1 MVSNDTLLAVG
12 ASVAAAGIVSLVSSL
27 TEDAPQ
33 GETATT
39 PISAIPTA
47 DDIAQAVRE
56 NVDPT
61 DTPTDP
67 DTDLSDDEE
76 RNAREGLG
84 ADEPDTSDGSGG
96 VPDSP
101 WTGGWSDLTGYS
113 PYGIGTRIGL
123 NEGDDAEDGDPLVGL

>member
-1 MVSNDTLLAVG
+1 MVDKDTLTAIG
-12 ASVAAAGIVSLVSSL
+12 ISVAAAGVVSVVSSIVSDSQQ
-27 TEDAPQ
+27 EDITGGGA
-33 GETATT
+33 T
-39 PISAIPTA
+39 PIGQIPTA
-47 DDIAQAVRE
+47 DDVARAIRE

-67 DTDLSDDEE
+67 DTDLSEGEE

-84 ADEPDTSDGSGG
+84 ADQPDSGG
-96 VPDSP
+96 EAPDSP